1 MPTSNLEAK
10 PDTSI
15 SVQAIEEIGLTIAA
29 KDLTPTMIS
38 QDFLKMS
45 GIIPQDWELA
55 QQPVLNPNI
64 AQLSFKQGVNIN
76 AQPNSVTITESVSQK
91 KLSEMA
97 AGEIA
102 TKFVAKLAYGD
113 YLGYSFSP
121 KMLLPFPENPQ
132 QVRNYITENLLASG
146 PWKQIG
152 KTPVQAGINLM
163 YSLEHCQLNISIA
176 EARLQQPQKPQVMA
190 ILFSGGFNYNLS
202 TITNSQEKVSRLNKA
217 ISSWQKDL
225 SEFRNL
231 ITQKFLGSPSPAPT
245 KTQSTEETNLFPMGD
260 TL

>member
-10 PDTSI
+10 QESSI
-15 SVQAIEEIGLTIAA
+15 SIEAIEEIGLTIAA
-29 KDLTPTMIS
+29 NDLNPTMMS

-45 GIIPQDWELA
+45 GIIPKDWELA
-55 QQPVLNPNI
+55 QQPVLNPSL
-64 AQLSFKQGVNIN
+64 AQLSFQNGININ
-76 AQPNSVTITESVSQK
+76 AQPNTVTISESISQK
-91 KLSEMA
+91 KLEEVA

-102 TKFVAKLAYGD
+102 TKLVAKLPYGE

-121 KMLLPFPENPQ
+121 KMLLPFPKNPQ
-132 QVRNYITENLLASG
+132 EVRNYITRHLLASG

-152 KTPVQAGINLM
+152 KEPVQAGINLM

-176 EARLQQPQKPQVMA
+176 EARLQQPQQPPMMA

-202 TITNSQEKVSRLNKA
+202 NIEDYRERVSRLNQA
-217 ISSWQKDL
+217 ISSWQNDFDQ
-225 SEFRNL
+225 FRKM
-231 ITQKFLGSPSPAPT
+231 ITQKFLGSSPA
-245 KTQSTEETNLFPMGD
+245 TQHQLSEETTLFPMGD

>member
-1 MPTSNLEAK
+1 MTTSNLETK

-15 SVQAIEEIGLTIAA
+15 SIEPIEEIGLTIAA

-45 GIIPQDWELA
+45 GIIPKDWELA

-64 AQLSFKQGVNIN
+64 AQLSFKNGININ
-76 AQPNSVTITESVSQK
+76 AQPNSITITESLTQK
-91 KLSEMA
+91 KLSEVS

-121 KMLLPFPENPQ
+121 KMLLPFPQNPQ
-132 QVRNYITENLLASG
+132 QARHYITENLLASG

-176 EARLQQPQKPQVMA
+176 EARLQQPQKPPMMA
-190 ILFSGGFNYNLS
+190 ILFSGGFNYNFS
-202 TITNSQEKVSRLNKA
+202 TIADSQEKVSQLNKA
-217 ISSWQKDL
+217 ISSWQNDFA
-225 SEFRNL
+225 EFRKI
-231 ITQKFLGSPSPAPT
+231 ITQKFLGSSAAT
-245 KTQSTEETNLFPMGD
+245 KTQATDETNLFPMGD

>member
-1 MPTSNLEAK
+1 MPTSNLETK
-10 PDTSI
+10 PETAI

-45 GIIPQDWELA
+45 GIIPKDWELA

-64 AQLSFKQGVNIN
+64 AQLSFKNGININ
-76 AQPNSVTITESVSQK
+76 SQPNSVTITESIAQK
-91 KLSEMA
+91 KLEEVMV
-97 AGEIA
+97 GEIA

-121 KMLLPFPENPQ
+121 KMLLPFPQNPQ
-132 QVRNYITENLLASG
+132 QVRNYITENLLGSG

-152 KTPVQAGINLM
+152 KAPVQAGINLI

-176 EARLQQPQKPQVMA
+176 EARLQQPQKPPMMA

-202 TITNSQEKVSRLNKA
+202 GITDSQEKFSQLNKA
-217 ISSWQKDL
+217 ISCWQKDFG
-225 SEFRNL
+225 EFRNM
-231 ITQKFLGSPSPAPT
+231 ITQKFLGSSAAT
-245 KTQSTEETNLFPMGD
+245 KTQLKDETSLFPMGD

>member
-10 PDTSI
+10 PETAI

-45 GIIPQDWELA
+45 GIIPKDWELA
-55 QQPVLNPNI
+55 QQPVLNLNI
-64 AQLSFKQGVNIN
+64 AQLSFKNGININ
-76 AQPNSVTITESVSQK
+76 AQPNSVTITESIAQK
-91 KLSEMA
+91 KLTEIV

-121 KMLLPFPENPQ
+121 KMLLPFPNNPQ
-132 QVRNYITENLLASG
+132 QVRTYITEHLLASG

-176 EARLQQPQKPQVMA
+176 EARLQQPQKPPMMA

-202 TITNSQEKVSRLNKA
+202 TITDSQEKVDRLNKA
-217 ISSWQKDL
+217 ISSWQKDF
-225 SEFRNL
+225 SEFRNM
-231 ITQKFLGSPSPAPT
+231 ITQKFLGSSAGTETP
-245 KTQSTEETNLFPMGD
+245 STEETNLFPMGD